1 MSTVL
6 VSEPAIPASPPR
18 ARRSWPTPRRLLTL
32 GTLAVLLSAGLGTL
46 IATSATG
53 AGTEVN
59 VIGEQAAPQVRVTT
73 DLYFALSD
81 LDAQAA
87 NALLV
92 GTSPAMASERTAA
105 LKLYEQRRTQADTDL
120 QQAAA
125 DGGSDLVVQQ
135 GVRTA
140 LNQLGLYE
148 SLVSQALLVNQQGAD
163 PAGRPSAATL
173 AQYRQATDLM
183 QTVLTGVQKLTD
195 HNHTILGDTY
205 AQDSADSASTQ
216 VWIGVLGGLLVLV
229 LVAIQV
235 QLWLRQRRKLNPALL
250 GATVVALLV
259 TVLGVA
265 ALGSEAASL
274 RTAKQDAFD
283 SIVAL
288 AQARAVSYDANADE
302 SRYLVDPQ
310 RAAQYQQAFETKI
323 QSLASFPSVGLARYE
338 PALSTAM
345 DNYRKNNADV
355 GFGGY
360 FGKELNNVTFAGEGQ
375 AAQHTIAA
383 FQTYLTDDQHLRAF
397 NTSGNLSGAIQ
408 FDIST
413 APGNSDYAFNAY
425 DSALVEL
432 IGINQNAFTASIGQ
446 AQSALAG
453 WTLLVPGIAALL
465 ILGLTALGLWPR
477 IAEYR

>member
-1 MSTVL
+1 M
-6 VSEPAIPASPPR
+6 
-18 ARRSWPTPRRLLTL
+18 
-32 GTLAVLLSAGLGTL
+32 
-46 IATSATG
+46 
-53 AGTEVN
+53 
-59 VIGEQAAPQVRVTT
+59 
-73 DLYFALSD
+73 
-81 LDAQAA
+81 
-87 NALLV
+87 
-92 GTSPAMASERTAA
+92 
-105 LKLYEQRRTQADTDL
+105 
-120 QQAAA
+120 
-125 DGGSDLVVQQ
+125 
-135 GVRTA
+135 
-140 LNQLGLYE
+140 
-148 SLVSQALLVNQQGAD
+148 
-163 PAGRPSAATL
+163 
-173 AQYRQATDLM
+173 
-183 QTVLTGVQKLTD
+183 
-195 HNHTILGDTY
+195 
-205 AQDSADSASTQ
+205 
-216 VWIGVLGGLLVLV
+216 LGGLLVLV